1 MPFKDF
7 AAGDILTAADVDDF
21 LMRQSI
27 MTFADAAARDTALTD
42 VLAEGMFCFLED
54 TNAFQFYTG
63 AAWQDVS
70 NPGDITAVTAGT
82 ALSGGGTSGDVTL
95 NLDLSAVTIPASQ
108 ISDLTATAAE
118 LNYSDGVTSAI
129 QTQLDTKANLLATF
143 ITDATTSRTLTS
155 AADAGETLQF
165 TSSSATVVTVDGS
178 TDFTV
183 GARVDIIADG
193 AGELTVAA
201 SGATIKAA
209 ETSTT
214 TGSFTIGAQYSAATL
229 LCVATDEYR
238 LIGNITA
245 VA

>member
-27 MTFADAAARDTALTD
+27 MTFADAAARNTALTD

-54 TNAFQFYTG
+54 TNEFQFYTG

-82 ALSGGGTSGDVTL
+82 ALSGGGSTGDVTL
-95 NLDLSAVTIPASQ
+95 NVDLAAT
-108 ISDLTATAAE
+108 TAAA
-118 LNYSDGVTSAI
+118 GI
-129 QTQLDTKANLLATF
+129 ATF
-143 ITDATTSRTLTS
+143 VTDATTARTLTT
-155 AADAGETLQF
+155 AADSGKTILFTNAG
-165 TSSSATVVTVDGS
+165 ATTVTVDAS
-178 TDFTV
+178 TDLAV
-183 GARVDIIADG
+183 GARVDIIQDG
-193 AGELTVAA
+193 AGVVTVTADT
-201 SGATIKAA
+201 ATIAGAA
-209 ETSTT
+209 VSTT
-214 TGSFTIGAQYSAATL
+214 TGSFTIGTQYSAATL

-245 VA
+245 V